1 MKIFRGWK
9 LKTSFP
15 ENQFSVNY
23 TNFEE
28 RKGTG
33 KTEYK
38 LIFCYSYSTDSPV
51 QKRVCIF
58 LGKDYFGKHG

>member
-1 MKIFRGWK
+1 MKSFRRWK
-9 LKTSFP
+9 RKTSFH

-23 TNFEE
+23 TNFGE

-33 KTEYK
+33 KTGYK

-58 LGKDYFGKHG
+58 LGKEFFGKHG